1 MKNFHSHQA
10 TLPLFLFLACGI
22 SACGGSGGDDDGAG
36 ATGGSA
42 GSSAGTGGAT
52 AGTGGSSAGSAG
64 SSAGSGGTAG
74 TSACGANV
82 TAAAVNNYSFS
93 STLTFPPV
101 SVMPD
106 SDLTF
111 DWSAVTE
118 DFLGHEVDP
127 MADVDQVSVIMWSLP
142 LDELQTKLNNET
154 LAQRDTTTVPV
165 TLFTEK
171 MATSGNLLE
180 FTLAGN
186 PVVPEEV
193 MPYFSATEYPP
204 ADHTYTVM
212 VATGTTLGKGTR
224 MIQSFKLDPASTN
237 TTVTVTDTSTALEY
251 TVDLDALTPTQVPA
265 ATGAITVDWSGMT
278 VNALGNE
285 FQTTDITR
293 VMLGRYTET
302 VAELEASFLDLELIA
317 EDLYRV
323 DVPSGTSI
331 DLSGAMTEAG
341 QAFAGIDANS
351 TWVLTLICG
360 DCNNPAP
367 WYLTVLKP
375 CE

>member
-1 MKNFHSHQA
+1 MINIDSKKA
-10 TLPLFLFLACGI
+10 TLPFFIFLACGL
-22 SACGGSGGDDDGAG
+22 SGCGESGDD
-36 ATGGSA
+36 S
-42 GSSAGTGGAT
+42 GTGGG
-52 AGTGGSSAGSAG
+52 AGTGGSSAGTGGSAG
-64 SSAGSGGTAG
+64 TAAGTGGSTSGTGGSAGTAG
-74 TSACGANV
+74 GSSCGANV
-82 TAAAVNNYSFS
+82 TANAVNNYSFS

-106 SDLTF
+106 TELSF
-111 DWSAVTE
+111 DWSAVTQ
-118 DFLGHEVDP
+118 DFLGHDVDP
-127 MADVDQVSVIMWSLP
+127 MTDVDQVSVIMWSLP
-142 LDELQTKLNNET
+142 LEELQTKLNDET

-165 TLFTEK
+165 TLFTDK
-171 MATSGNLLE
+171 MRTSGDLLE

-186 PVVPEEV
+186 PVLPEEV
-193 MPYFSATEYPP
+193 MPFFSATEYPP

-212 VATGTTLGKGTR
+212 VASGITLGKGTR

-237 TTVTVTDTSTALEY
+237 TDVVVSNTSTMLDY
-251 TVDLDALTPTQVPA
+251 TVDLDALTPTQIPA
-265 ATGAITVDWSGMT
+265 ATGAVTVDWSGMT

-293 VMLGRYTET
+293 VMLGRYTES

-317 EDLYRV
+317 EDLYRA

-331 DLSGAMTEAG
+331 DLSTLMTESG

-367 WYLTVLKP
+367 WYLTVLEP

>member
-1 MKNFHSHQA
+1 MIHLQMDKTKA
-10 TLPLFLFLACGI
+10 LPLLLFLACGVA
-22 SACGGSGGDDDGAG
+22 ACGESGGDDDGS
-36 ATGGSA
+36 GGS
-42 GSSAGTGGAT
+42 S
-52 AGTGGSSAGSAG
+52 AGTGGSSAGTGG
-64 SSAGSGGTAG
+64 SSAGTGGSSAG
-74 TSACGANV
+74 TGGSSAGTGGGSSCGANV
-82 TAAAVNNYSFS
+82 TANAANNYSFS

-106 SDLTF
+106 TELSF
-111 DWSAVTE
+111 DWSALTE
-118 DFLGHEVDP
+118 DFLGHAVNP
-127 MADVDQVSVIMWSLP
+127 MTDVDQVSVIIWKLP
-142 LDELQTKLNNET
+142 VPELQTKLNNET
-154 LAQRDTTTVPV
+154 LAQRDTGAVPV

-171 MATSGNLLE
+171 MRTSGDLLE
-180 FTLAGN
+180 FTIAGA
-186 PVVPEEV
+186 PVMPDEV

-204 ADHTYTVM
+204 ESHSYTVM
-212 VATGTTLGKGTR
+212 VASGTTLGKGTR
-224 MIQSFKLDPASTN
+224 MIQSFVLDPASTN
-237 TTVTVTDTSTALEY
+237 TDITVTNESTALEY
-251 TVDLDALTPTQVPA
+251 TVDLDALMPTQIPA
-265 ATGAITVDWSGMT
+265 STGAVTIDWSGMT

-285 FQTTDITR
+285 FKPTDITR

-317 EDLYRV
+317 EDLYRA

-331 DLSGAMTEAG
+331 DLSTAMTDAG

-375 CE
+375 CP